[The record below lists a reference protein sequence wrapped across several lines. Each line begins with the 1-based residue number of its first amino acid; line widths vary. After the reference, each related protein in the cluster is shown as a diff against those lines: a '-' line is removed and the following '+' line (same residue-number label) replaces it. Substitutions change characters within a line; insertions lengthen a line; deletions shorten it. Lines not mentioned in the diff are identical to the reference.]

1 MLKTIY
7 DSIKENAKLELFMS
21 LILIVAVTA
30 IACNMNKITKDNHD
44 VEKQSKEGSEGILFG
59 KSVVIDPGHGG
70 RDPGKVAVNG
80 AEEKDINLDIS
91 LKLRDVLV
99 SAGCKVTIT
108 REDDNVLPNVEKYSK
123 IADMNRRC
131 QIINDMYAKN
141 NSCIMVS
148 IHQNSFTKDT
158 VSGAQCFYYEDS
170 ERSRELAEAVQNN
183 LNINVNINNEKI
195 IKSNNSYYMLLN
207 SKCPGI
213 IVECGFLSNNLEAEK
228 LVTEEYQ
235 KQIAETIKEGIVEFF
250 NKN

>member
-1 MLKTIY
+1 MQKTIY

-30 IACNMNKITKDNHD
+30 IACNMNKITKDNHE
-44 VEKQSKEGSEGILFG
+44 VEKQNKEGSVGILFG
-59 KSVVIDPGHGG
+59 KSVIIDPGHGG

-80 AEEKDINLDIS
+80 AKEKDINLAIS

-99 SAGCKVTIT
+99 SDNCNVAIT
-108 REDDNVLPNVEKYSK
+108 REDDDVLHNIDNYSK
-123 IADMNRRC
+123 IGDMNRRC

-170 ERSRELAEAVQNN
+170 ERSRELAEDVQNN
-183 LNINVNINNEKI
+183 LNRNINVNNEKI

-213 IVECGFLSNNLEAEK
+213 IVECGFLSNNSEADK

-235 KQIAETIKEGIVEFF
+235 KRIAETIKEGIVEFF
-250 NKN
+250 NNN